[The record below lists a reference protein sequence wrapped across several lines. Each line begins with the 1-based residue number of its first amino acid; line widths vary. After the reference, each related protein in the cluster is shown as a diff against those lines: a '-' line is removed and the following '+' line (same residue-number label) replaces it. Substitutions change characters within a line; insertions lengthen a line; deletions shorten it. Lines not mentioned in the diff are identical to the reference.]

1 MKKIYFIL
9 ICFFISPLISKAACT
24 YEDKEMYKNMASN
37 INVTYQVKNT
47 DSNGNP
53 IFEIDIAN
61 LARGLMVIDMQTG
74 VRYQIKD
81 RDGYNLAIS
90 NITKSGE
97 YILKVYTD
105 RTSTGCGVINL
116 RTITINIPK
125 YNKYYTRKE
134 CEGLSSYSVCQ
145 RWSGFSGDEKQFQ
158 SAVKKAAA
166 DKNSVKENYEGSKKV
181 SKEVWYSNLTVL
193 LIEYWWLILTVLV
206 LAFGIYCVLR
216 ARYRKKYYSFKL

>member
-1 MKKIYFIL
+1 MKKIYFLL
-9 ICFFISPLISKAACT
+9 ICFFISPLISKAECT
-24 YEDKEMYKNMASN
+24 YADKEMYKKMAEN
-37 INVTYQVKNT
+37 IDVTYQVKST
-47 DSNGNP
+47 DAAGNP
-53 IFEIDIAN
+53 VFEIDIAN

-97 YILKVYTD
+97 YLLKVYTD
-105 RTSTGCGVINL
+105 RSSTGCGVINL
-116 RTITINIPK
+116 RTLKVEIPK

-134 CEGLSSYSVCQ
+134 CEGLTSYSVCQ

-158 SAVKKAAA
+158 SAVKKAYD
-166 DKNSVKENYEGSKKV
+166 DKNAVKDDDSGSKKI
-181 SKEVWYSNLTVL
+181 SREVWYSNLTVL
-193 LIEYWWLILTVLV
+193 LIEYWWLILTILV
-206 LAFGIYCVLR
+206 ASFGIYCILR